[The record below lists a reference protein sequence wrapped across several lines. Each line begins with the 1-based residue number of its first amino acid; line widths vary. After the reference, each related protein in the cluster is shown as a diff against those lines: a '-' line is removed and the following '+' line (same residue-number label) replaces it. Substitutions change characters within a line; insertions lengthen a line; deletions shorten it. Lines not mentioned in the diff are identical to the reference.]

1 MVRLED
7 YLQKLD
13 LTEALIGRVMAVAHP
28 FAAKREQRLLSPP
41 QTCDRL
47 FFIEEGIFR
56 EYKDLETETET
67 EKTSWLLG
75 EGNWLYSVESYITQN
90 PSAYYT
96 ETIYSNWS
104 VDMYST
110 VATFNWRE
118 EDWNANVD
126 FKVTGKYEQK
136 LGNGTLTIGGEA
148 DFNNNPGNGIIGLE
162 QDVLFY
168 DATYTQYLIGG
179 GFKWKF

>member
-1 MVRLED
+1 MTGETP
-7 YLQKLD
+7 
-13 LTEALIGRVMAVAHP
+13 LTTLMEPNHRSDIVG
-28 FAAKREQRLLSPP
+28 K
-41 QTCDRL
+41 
-47 FFIEEGIFR
+47 
-56 EYKDLETETET
+56 
-67 EKTSWLLG
+67 WW
-75 EGNWLYSVESYITQN
+75 N
-90 PSAYYT
+90 YT

-118 EDWNANVD
+118 EDWNANDD

-136 LGNGTLTIGGEA
+136 LGNGTLTVGGEA
-148 DFNNNPGNGIIGLE
+148 DFNNDPGNGIIGLE